1 MLRFAALLA
10 AAAIAGPAMAATYSA
25 KPVAAVAE
33 RRIIA
38 RDIVWTCGP
47 DACQGSTESSRP
59 LVLCQSLAKKAGRL
73 SSFIANG
80 RALSAGELDKCNAY
94 APTGPAPALAEAQ

>member
-1 MLRFAALLA
+1 MLRIAALLA
-10 AAAIAGPAMAATYSA
+10 AAAIAGPALAATYSA

-33 RRIIA
+33 TRIVA
-38 RDIVWTCGP
+38 RDIVWNCGP

-80 RALSAGELDKCNAY
+80 RALSAAELDKCNSF
-94 APTGPAPALAEAQ
+94 APAGPDAALADAN